1 MDERAFVEQRK
12 DSWEQ
17 LGGILDRVKLRGIR
31 LLEPDEIESLGPLYR
46 QVVSDLAYA
55 RTQNAGPDLIDHLN
69 DLAGRAHGTLYAQK
83 PGQFRSIVTF
93 MLRGFPEL
101 VRAQKR
107 YVIAAALV
115 FFIGSAVAVYI
126 AASNPDQAGSF
137 VPGRLSSGP
146 RGEDG
151 APDPGMMSSF
161 IMTNN
166 IRVGILAFASGIS
179 AGVLPTYLL
188 FRNGAMLGD
197 VAMTVTPAVGPVRF
211 WSLILPHGFIEL
223 TAIFICGAAG
233 YLVAVAVIA
242 PGNMR
247 RRVAIRKA
255 SRASLLLFAGT
266 VPMFIIAGIIEGF
279 VTPSVVPAW
288 SKLAFSG
295 LTLILLVV
303 YFGWVGTSSSGA
315 GQPRDEPYQH

>member
-12 DSWEQ
+12 QSWEQ
-17 LGGILDRVKLRGIR
+17 LVAIIDRVKLRGIR
-31 LLEPDEIESLGPLYR
+31 LLGPDEIESLGPLYR

-55 RTQNAGPDLIDHLN
+55 RTQNASPDLVDHLN
-69 DLAGRAHGTLYAQK
+69 DLAGRAHGALYAQK
-83 PGQFRSIVTF
+83 PGQFRSILAF
-93 MLRGFPEL
+93 LLRGFPEL
-101 VRAQKR
+101 VREQKR
-107 YVIAAALV
+107 YVIAATLV

-126 AASNPDQAGSF
+126 AVSNPDQAGSF

-146 RGEDG
+146 RDEGG
-151 APDPGMMSSF
+151 APDPAMMSSF

-166 IRVGILAFASGIS
+166 IRVGILAFASGIT

-188 FRNGAMLGD
+188 FKNGAMLGD
-197 VAMTVTPAVGPVRF
+197 VAMNVTPAVGAVRF

-233 YLVAVAVIA
+233 YLVAVAMIA

-247 RRVAIRKA
+247 RRVAIRRA
-255 SRASLLLFAGT
+255 SRTSLLLFAGT
-266 VPMFIIAGIIEGF
+266 VPMYIIAGTIEGF

-288 SKLAFSG
+288 SKLAFSVV
-295 LTLILLVV
+295 TLILLIV
-303 YFGWVGTSSSGA
+303 YFGFVGTGKPSA
-315 GQPRDEPYQH
+315 GKV